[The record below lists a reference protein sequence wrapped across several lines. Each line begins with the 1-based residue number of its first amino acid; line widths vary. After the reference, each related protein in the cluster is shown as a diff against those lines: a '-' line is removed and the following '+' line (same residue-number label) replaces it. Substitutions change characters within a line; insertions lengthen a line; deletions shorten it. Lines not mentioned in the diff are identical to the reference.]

1 MSVNERELCLVDVAV
16 AVAST
21 LQVGPSRRCQ
31 HLFPNFA
38 CTRGSAE
45 EDQGTLEREVVSL
58 GKCFAR

>member
-31 HLFPNFA
+31 HNISSPILRVREEVLKKIKEPLSEKLF
-38 CTRGSAE
+38 
-45 EDQGTLEREVVSL
+45 L
-58 GKCFAR
+58 